1 MECKQFTD
9 GVTTEMFG
17 KILDLLVLNNQEV
30 ILLIIDVTRQL
41 INNGRIA
48 IMEEMWYVGRL
59 IFALERLDNQHKY
72 RLVNLVRDLMFVK
85 VFNENFRRINGTT
98 TLINEYRKSIN
109 N

>member
-1 MECKQFTD
+1 
-9 GVTTEMFG
+9 MFG
-17 KILDLLVLNNQEV
+17 KILDLLVLNSQEV

-98 TLINEYRKSIN
+98 TLIN
-109 N
+109 